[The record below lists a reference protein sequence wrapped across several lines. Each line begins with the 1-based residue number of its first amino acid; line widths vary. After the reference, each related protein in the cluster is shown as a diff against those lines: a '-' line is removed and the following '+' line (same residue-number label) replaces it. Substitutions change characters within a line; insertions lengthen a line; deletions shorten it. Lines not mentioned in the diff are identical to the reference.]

1 MKYRGLWTNQIRGN
15 CNFYDYC
22 CYFVVIIGFYC
33 GSSNFQYSLQNHSI
47 KTDTMFLTCEK
58 YREAYQRL
66 IRLFLHV
73 KKNVPVFPPL
83 HPYPAKNVR
92 RVPYRN
98 AVDNGCCA
106 TVSYILDLQ
115 SLTQTSSVLV
125 NENGFLTF
133 LLNTFICRKSEQ
145 NIIWFRNSWRL

>member
-1 MKYRGLWTNQIRGN
+1 
-15 CNFYDYC
+15 
-22 CYFVVIIGFYC
+22 
-33 GSSNFQYSLQNHSI
+33 
-47 KTDTMFLTCEK
+47 MFLTCEK

-66 IRLFLHV
+66 IRLLLHV
-73 KKNVPVFPPL
+73 KKDVPVFPPL
-83 HPYPAKNVR
+83 HPYPAKIVR

-115 SLTQTSSVLV
+115 SLTQT
-125 NENGFLTF
+125 F
-133 LLNTFICRKSEQ
+133 LLNIFICRKSEQ

>member
-1 MKYRGLWTNQIRGN
+1 M
-15 CNFYDYC
+15 
-22 CYFVVIIGFYC
+22 VIVFILFLLLVFIAGA
-33 GSSNFQYSLQNHSI
+33 SSKIYSLQNHSI

-66 IRLFLHV
+66 IRLLLHV
-73 KKNVPVFPPL
+73 KKDVPVFPPL
-83 HPYPAKNVR
+83 HPYPAKIVR

-115 SLTQTSSVLV
+115 SLTLTSSVLV
-125 NENGFLTF
+125 NEW
-133 LLNTFICRKSEQ
+133 LLHILSY
-145 NIIWFRNSWRL
+145 IYL

>member
-1 MKYRGLWTNQIRGN
+1 M
-15 CNFYDYC
+15 
-22 CYFVVIIGFYC
+22 VIVFILFLFRLVFIAGA
-33 GSSNFQYSLQNHSI
+33 SSKIYSLQNHSI

-115 SLTQTSSVLV
+115 SLTQT
-125 NENGFLTF
+125 F
-133 LLNTFICRKSEQ
+133 LLNIFISVENPNRISFGSGIHGDFEEQ
-145 NIIWFRNSWRL
+145 DETNS